1 MHRGKQCP
9 PNSQAFV
16 IFSAET
22 ISCKCPRWDQQI
34 PYNNAHL
41 GLENV
46 NKCPTFSGDKAKI
59 LPVKETVKPQIHEVN
74 IMNAPVLTVTNTTQ
88 ATTSERLMKINCILF
103 IEYRWPECFHF
114 ETMLQRCPI
123 LQPVKMD
130 VFFQIGSF
138 FIYINLS
145 CNLWNSNTFYSNS
158 SQSFPN
164 WAPHAAVFSPQ

>member
-1 MHRGKQCP
+1 MHHGNQWPLP
-9 PNSQAFV
+9 PRAFI

-34 PYNNAHL
+34 CYNNAHIWAW
-41 GLENV
+41 
-46 NKCPTFSGDKAKI
+46 KCEQMSHLLGDKAKI
-59 LPVKETVKPQIHEVN
+59 LPVKEAVKPQIHEVN

-103 IEYRWPECFHF
+103 IEYWWPECFHF
-114 ETMLQRCPI
+114 ETMLQRCAI